1 MRKLMMLVAI
11 AAMVLTVAIPAVAQ
25 ISQEIGNVSQEIS
38 AEAES
43 GDVSLSGS
51 ATSTGNNSNQCVTP
65 EQFGNTGTP
74 HDQAGIFQYASK
86 SGDIKTDSGSLGI
99 LQFGSQSGDIQA
111 EGGTPMTF
119 EPALESSCGQDVQ
132 QSSAARG

>member
-1 MRKLMMLVAI
+1 MRKLMMLVAM
-11 AAMVLTVAIPAVAQ
+11 AAMVLLVAVPAIAQ

-38 AEAES
+38 TEAES

-74 HDQAGIFQYASK
+74 QDQAGIFQYASK
-86 SGDIKTDSGSLGI
+86 SGDIKTNSGSLGI

-132 QSSAARG
+132 QSSAVRG